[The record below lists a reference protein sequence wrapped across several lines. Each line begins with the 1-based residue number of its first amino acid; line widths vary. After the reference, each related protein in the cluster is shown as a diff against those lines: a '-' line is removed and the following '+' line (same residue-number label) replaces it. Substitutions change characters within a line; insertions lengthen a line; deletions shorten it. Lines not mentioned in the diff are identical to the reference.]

1 MKKIKDINLLPE
13 EEIPTFL
20 HYMDPT
26 QKGILNFN
34 EFTTK
39 FRPLALKTDDM
50 GRQTVIP
57 NVTPDKEQTQYLQ
70 TSLPMIRSAIFDS
83 KENST
88 PSEKNRIYQYFYL
101 F

>member
-1 MKKIKDINLLPE
+1 
-13 EEIPTFL
+13 
-20 HYMDPT
+20 MDPT

-57 NVTPDKEQTQYLQ
+57 NVVPDKEQTQYLQ
-70 TSLPMIRSAIFDS
+70 TSLPLIRSAIFDS

-88 PSEKNRIYQYFYL
+88 PSEKNRIYFNIL
-101 F
+101 N